1 MYLNLFDSHTHTDN
15 SPDAVSSPMMLCEA
29 AVEYGFSGIAVT
41 DHCNMELFDRDNYE
55 LRIRQSFFETLK
67 ARSVFRGM
75 LTVSCGVELG
85 QPLEA
90 PERAEALIEKYDF
103 DFVLCSLHALPGQLN
118 FCYNKYANFSKKQ
131 LDIIFAAYL
140 RQLIRTIKW
149 GRFDSLAHLTYP
161 LRCLINRDGEAPDL
175 SLCRELVDEALRL
188 LIQNGK
194 ALEINTVG
202 LRTALGSTLPP
213 LDTLK
218 RYRELGG
225 ELITLGSDAH
235 CQKDVGA
242 GVSEAMDCARAAGFR
257 YFAFY
262 RERKPQMYPLA

>member
-103 DFVLCSLHALPGQLN
+103 DFVLCSLHALPGQLKRFLLHRGAETARN
-118 FCYNKYANFSKKQ
+118 HYQICVHKQ
-131 LDIIFAAYL
+131 SLLLYTTLII
-140 RQLIRTIKW
+140 Q
-149 GRFDSLAHLTYP
+149 
-161 LRCLINRDGEAPDL
+161 
-175 SLCRELVDEALRL
+175 
-188 LIQNGK
+188 
-194 ALEINTVG
+194 
-202 LRTALGSTLPP
+202 
-213 LDTLK
+213 
-218 RYRELGG
+218 
-225 ELITLGSDAH
+225 
-235 CQKDVGA
+235 
-242 GVSEAMDCARAAGFR
+242 
-257 YFAFY
+257 
-262 RERKPQMYPLA
+262 